1 MKMKIS
7 AVQEAQGATTQQDEN
22 VPEVE
27 HGLKL

>member
-7 AVQEAQGATTQQDEN
+7 AAQEAQGVATQQDEN

-27 HGLKL
+27 LGLKL